1 MKPKQSNKATKNQV
15 QEGSQNKLI
24 AVKLFARG
32 LAQGL
37 AQGLASGPQQ
47 SCRLGRLDS
56 GANSEQP
63 GGKSGGREDIGR
75 TSGCQ
80 LRRTSGVEGLDQGLA
95 RGLASVASKT
105 NRPGRRD
112 SRATSGGQ
120 AGRTSGGREEIGRTS
135 GSQPGCTARRT
146 QLKDD

>member
-1 MKPKQSNKATKNQV
+1 MKPRQSNKATKNQV
-15 QEGSQNKLI
+15 REGSQNNVI

-37 AQGLASGPQQ
+37 AQGLASGPPI
-47 SCRLGRLDS
+47 SRRLGRLDS
-56 GANSEQP
+56 GANSKQP
-63 GGKSGGREDIGR
+63 GRKSGGRGDIGR

-95 RGLASVASKT
+95 RGLANVASKSS
-105 NRPGRRD
+105 RPGRRD

-120 AGRTSGGREEIGRTS
+120 AGRTSGGRGEIARTN
-135 GSQPGCTARRT
+135 GSQPGCPARRT
-146 QLKDD
+146 QFKDD